1 MDNKNNI
8 DKNSPF
14 AEVDIKKYKDP
25 EGLTINKLKFGFWFV
40 KNKRYF
46 RLFFIIFLITVSAV
60 SWTYSIYGFTYYLLK
75 GMEEDNKIITNLAQI
90 NIFNSDFIN
99 RLKPVNLQIL
109 PVKVLDLYNG
119 KYDLAV
125 KVNNLNPKHWAE
137 IEYSFLT
144 SAEEVGRGNNFILP
158 AESKYFL
165 SLSQALK
172 SGDTGNVKFNIINL
186 SWHRLDA
193 REMPDWYKCRD
204 DHLNGMTIDNE
215 KFIPATDD
223 NLFNKAKINYF
234 EFDFANNTPYN
245 YWDIDFNIIL
255 YRQGDIVGVN
265 RYKLE
270 EVMSEQKKTVNI
282 GWLGSFGLV
291 NSTEVI
297 PEVNIMKDDI
307 YIKYEGEPIMENR

>member
-193 REMPDWYKCRD
+193 REMPDWNKFRD

-245 YWDIDFNIIL
+245 YWDIDF
-255 YRQGDIVGVN
+255 
-265 RYKLE
+265 
-270 EVMSEQKKTVNI
+270 
-282 GWLGSFGLV
+282 
-291 NSTEVI
+291 
-297 PEVNIMKDDI
+297 
-307 YIKYEGEPIMENR
+307 KYYA

>member
-1 MDNKNNI
+1 M
-8 DKNSPF
+8 
-14 AEVDIKKYKDP
+14 
-25 EGLTINKLKFGFWFV
+25 
-40 KNKRYF
+40 
-46 RLFFIIFLITVSAV
+46 
-60 SWTYSIYGFTYYLLK
+60 
-75 GMEEDNKIITNLAQI
+75 
-90 NIFNSDFIN
+90 
-99 RLKPVNLQIL
+99 
-109 PVKVLDLYNG
+109 
-119 KYDLAV
+119 
-125 KVNNLNPKHWAE
+125 
-137 IEYSFLT
+137 
-144 SAEEVGRGNNFILP
+144 
-158 AESKYFL
+158 
-165 SLSQALK
+165 SQALK

-193 REMPDWYKCRD
+193 REMPDWNKFRD